1 MSITTI
7 EINCVRAVGRELAVG
22 ERPDRTNPGGKAAEL
37 IRRYK
42 VGAESISLEA
52 ETSLPMLRK
61 PRGWGLSMGVW
72 LGDGVPGKFHQRWL
86 VFCITSSD
94 RLENHE
100 KLTLVPSS
108 TLQISGSCVA
118 LLHQGGQATIDHFL
132 RGPLEAEGKRIV
144 MVDSAQRPSATTLKE
159 LGGCSLIVVVRY
171 LPRPWLKPL
180 ARLRAAGH
188 TLAYLM
194 DDDLLDPS
202 VHRLLPPT
210 YRRRLWERVTRLH
223 RRLPR
228 LVDHLW
234 VTSTWLDE
242 KYGHLGVELLPLA
255 PHPDLLTDQPR
266 LQLAYL
272 GTSVHE
278 AEFIWLLPLLE
289 SLQKRHRHTH
299 VELFG
304 DLAINRRFRHLP
316 RLRILHPM
324 SWDNYLAETGH
335 GRVDILLTPLLP
347 EPFNAARAAV
357 KVIDAARCGAA
368 GLYSDR
374 EPYRSAIQNGVDGLL
389 LDDDQES
396 WLSAIER
403 LISDPEERRRL
414 AAAGQQRALQLSLN
428 PGEKLPHS
436 TQNP

>member
-1 MSITTI
+1 M
-7 EINCVRAVGRELAVG
+7 
-22 ERPDRTNPGGKAAEL
+22 
-37 IRRYK
+37 
-42 VGAESISLEA
+42 
-52 ETSLPMLRK
+52 
-61 PRGWGLSMGVW
+61 
-72 LGDGVPGKFHQRWL
+72 
-86 VFCITSSD
+86 
-94 RLENHE
+94 
-100 KLTLVPSS
+100 PSA
-108 TLQISGSCVA
+108 TLQISRSGVA
-118 LLHQGGQATIDHFL
+118 LLHQGGQSTIDHYL
-132 RGPLEAEGKRIV
+132 RGPLEAEGERIV
-144 MVDSAQRPSATTLKE
+144 LIDSAQRPSAPTLKE
-159 LGGCSLIVVVRY
+159 LASCRLIVVVRY
-171 LPRPWLKPL
+171 LPHLWLKPL
-180 ARLRAAGH
+180 AQLRADGL

-202 VHRLLPPT
+202 VQKPLPLT
-210 YRRRLWERVTRLH
+210 YRRRLWDRVTRLH
-223 RRLPR
+223 QRLPQ

-234 VTSTWLDE
+234 VTSAWLAE
-242 KYGHLGVELLPLA
+242 KYGHLGAELLPLA
-255 PHPDLLTDQPR
+255 PHPDLLSVQPR

-289 SLQKRHRHTH
+289 SLQKRHSHTH

-304 DLAINRRFRHLP
+304 DLTINRRFRHLP

-347 EPFNAARAAV
+347 APFNAARAAV

-374 EPYRSAIQNGVDGLL
+374 EPYRSVIQDGVDGLL

-396 WLSAIER
+396 WLSAIAR

-414 AAAGQQRALQLSLN
+414 AAAGRQRALQLSH
-428 PGEKLPHS
+428 G
-436 TQNP
+436 TQHPRKTPIGS